1 MGVWDYIIIGLI
13 ALAVAGAVAGIIRN
27 RKRGK
32 GCCADCSKCAGCAYK
47 QK

>member
-13 ALAVAGAVAGIIRN
+13 ALAVAGAVAVIIRN

-32 GCCADCSKCAGCAYK
+32 GCCSG
-47 QK
+47 